1 MTLFSLLKLKVE
13 KLELAQRQ
21 SYLRK
26 GPDKFIYRNR
36 YRSSNSILILTIG
49 IEIHIYLALL

>member
-13 KLELAQRQ
+13 KLELAERQ

-26 GPDKFIYRNR
+26 GPT
-36 YRSSNSILILTIG
+36 NSF
-49 IEIHIYLALL
+49 IEIDIGPVKAFWFLLLV